1 MHKFL
6 KKFLKGKEGVAL
18 AELYQSVLFIVL
30 IGFVIGVGVL
40 GLDKFSTSS
49 GVTTV
54 AQTAINNARTEVG
67 NIATNWLGLI
77 VTIIVLSLIIFLIA
91 RSFFMGGTQGRQ

>member
-1 MHKFL
+1 M
-6 KKFLKGKEGVAL
+6 